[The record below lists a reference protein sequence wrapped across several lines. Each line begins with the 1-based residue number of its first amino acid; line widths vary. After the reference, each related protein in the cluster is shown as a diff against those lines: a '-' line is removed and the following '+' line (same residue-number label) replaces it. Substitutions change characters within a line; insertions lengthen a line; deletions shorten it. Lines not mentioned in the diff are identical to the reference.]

1 MTEGKTIGNVNIL
14 DLRKTTEEAIAGIRK
29 IGNVN
34 VLLYSAATASY
45 ISRLDMGNINAS
57 IEAPPEGETRMI
69 MGHLRLTPDS
79 LSNEGGSGFCV
90 VMGHVIV
97 EMGTDIDAMK
107 TSLERISG
115 LVVMG
120 HVFCPESL
128 CSLIQQKVKQQMGH
142 FIPYPDDA
150 TLVGGSL
157 DLTAGFLEQIEG
169 STGFVVIGSLRAT
182 EEIPETLMR
191 KAAYFQVRGSV
202 LCAER
207 NAEALQAKLQSGT
220 SELTIIP
227 SGYRFHEG
235 DLTLDAATLES
246 LTNAKLFCTGNVR
259 FEEDATAEAVETGI
273 AGLRSLGL
281 IVCPET
287 LQDTAKTRLDLVADR
302 VIFYSGRLWLFDQD
316 HTLHASRFDYT
327 EGKITALV
335 TGDLRIEPDVEP
347 SVLADRLLVVHN
359 FGDIRCTSEQM
370 GAIEARLGIQKG
382 DLSVAKPKEEGEKY
396 DIGNANILAL

>member
-14 DLRKTTEEAIAGIRK
+14 DLRKTTEEALAGVKK
-29 IGNVN
+29 IGNIN

-45 ISRLDMGNINAS
+45 ISRLNLGNVNIS
-57 IEAPPEGETRMI
+57 LEAPAEGETRTI
-69 MGHLRLTPDS
+69 MGHLRLTPS
-79 LSNEGGSGFCV
+79 ALSGKGGPGFYV

-97 EMGTDIDAMK
+97 EKGSDSGALEA
-107 TSLERISG
+107 SLDQLSG

-120 HVFCPESL
+120 HIFCPKSL
-128 CSLIQQKVKQQMGH
+128 CNLIQPKIKQQMGH

-150 TLVGGSL
+150 TLIPGTL
-157 DLTAGFLEQIEG
+157 ELTASFLEQLEKP
-169 STGFVVIGSLRAT
+169 TGFVVIGSLRAT

-191 KAAYFQVRGSV
+191 KAEYFQVRGSV
-202 LCAER
+202 LAAEK
-207 NAEALQAKLQSGT
+207 NAEALRARLQGGT
-220 SELTIIP
+220 SEMTIIP

-235 DLTLDAATLES
+235 DLILDATTLGS
-246 LTNAKLFCTGNVR
+246 LSDAKLFCTGTVR
-259 FEEDATAEAVETGI
+259 FGEDVTPEAVAAGLG
-273 AGLRSLGL
+273 GLRSLGL
-281 IVCPET
+281 IVCPES
-287 LQDTAKTRLDLVADR
+287 LRDAVKSKLDLVADR
-302 VIFYSGRLWLFDQD
+302 VIFYDGELWLFDQD

-347 SVLADRLLVVHN
+347 AVLADRFLAIHN
-359 FGDIRCTSEQM
+359 FGDIRCTEEQI

-382 DLSVAKPKEEGEKY
+382 DLRAVKPEGEKETY

>member
-14 DLRKTTEEAIAGIRK
+14 DLRKTSEEAIAGIKK

-34 VLLYSAATASY
+34 ILLYSAATASF
-45 ISRLDMGNINAS
+45 ISRLDLGNINVS
-57 IEAPPEGETRMI
+57 IEAPQEGETRTI

-79 LSNEGGSGFCV
+79 LSGEGGAGFYV

-97 EMGTDIDAMK
+97 EKGTGVDAMK
-107 TSLERISG
+107 ASLEGVSE

-128 CSLIQQKVKQQMGH
+128 CNLIQPKLKQQMGH
-142 FIPYPDDA
+142 FIPYPDGA
-150 TLVGGSL
+150 TLVAGTL
-157 DLTAGFLEQIEG
+157 ELTAGFLDQLEG
-169 STGFVVIGSLRAT
+169 STGFVIIGSLRAT

-191 KAAYFQVRGSV
+191 KAEYFQVRGSV
-202 LCAER
+202 LCAEE
-207 NAEALQAKLQSGT
+207 NAEAVRARLRGGT
-220 SELTIIP
+220 SEMTIVP
-227 SGYRFHEG
+227 SGYRLHEG

-246 LTNAKLFCTGNVR
+246 LTGAKLFCTGDVR
-259 FEEDATAEAVETGI
+259 FEEDATAEAIETGL

-287 LQDTAKTRLDLVADR
+287 LQEAVKTKLDLVADR
-302 VIFYSGRLWLFDQD
+302 VIFYAGRLWLFDQD
-316 HTLHASRFDYT
+316 HTLHASRFGYT

-347 SVLADRLLVVHN
+347 DVLADRLLVVHN
-359 FGDIRCTSEQM
+359 FGDIRCSPEQM
-370 GAIEARLGIQKG
+370 GAIEARLGIHKG
-382 DLSVAKPKEEGEKY
+382 DLRASRPEEEEEAY